1 MKPTT
6 GPADSSPL
14 PAAAPKRRS
23 FLKGAAVGAASLAAP
38 WPARAQVAPA
48 PPPSPYTEPWRDEL
62 QAEKPLEPVQSLSPA
77 PGRLPVA
84 GEVGRAA
91 HQAWDRF
98 PPLKLYEIHSAEYM
112 LKWHKDLPAVMTWG
126 FNDRCPGPMF
136 HARYGEPIL
145 VRISNELQQLGQGF
159 GSPEIS
165 IHLHNMH
172 TPSESDGFPVD
183 WWSPTDFG
191 PTLTGPG
198 HFKDQHY
205 PMVYAGVDQYGGI
218 GDPREALGT
227 LWYHDHRLDFTAQ
240 NTYRGLSGFF
250 LAFDDVDNGDEH
262 DLSSPTALRLPSGD
276 FDQPFVLAD
285 KRFTPDGVALSFDP
299 FNGDGFLGD
308 KMTVNGRIQPFYKV
322 SRRKYRLRLLDAGPA
337 RMYDLQ
343 LRLGSPTGPVQSFQY
358 IANDGNLLP
367 APLTMNSVRLAV
379 AERADIVFDFSRF
392 EKGSELFLVNRL
404 EQLDGRKPEK
414 DYLKNPV
421 PILKFEVDRDA
432 TGDDVDESRVPA
444 VLRALPDMDQPVAAR
459 RSFTFDRTNGAW
471 AVNSKLFK
479 NIPRASPKKGTAEIW
494 TLRNESG
501 GWAHPIHIHLEEGRI
516 LTRNGKPPP
525 PHERGRKDVFYLGPN
540 ETVQV
545 YLRFRDFT
553 GKYVMHCHNTVH
565 EDHSMMVRYDI
576 TS

>member
-1 MKPTT
+1 MKPN
-6 GPADSSPL
+6 AEQAESPL
-14 PAAAPKRRS
+14 PPLAAPKRRD
-23 FLKGAAVGAASLAAP
+23 FFKTAALGGVCMAAP
-38 WPARAQVAPA
+38 WVAQAQTTTTTPQ
-48 PPPSPYTEPWRDEL
+48 SPYTEPWRDEL
-62 QAEKPLEPVQSLSPA
+62 EPQKPLQPVASLSPA
-77 PGRLPVA
+77 PGKLPVA

-98 PPLKLYEIHSAEYM
+98 PPQKLYDMHAGEYP
-112 LKWHKDLPAVMTWG
+112 LKWHKDLPEVTTWG
-126 FNDRCPGPMF
+126 FNDQCPGPMI

-145 VRISNELQQLGQGF
+145 VRMGNELRQLGQGY

-172 TPSESDGFPVD
+172 TPSESDGFPID
-183 WWSPTDFG
+183 WWSPTDHG

-198 HFKDQHY
+198 HFKDHHY

-218 GDPREALGT
+218 GDEREALGT
-227 LWYHDHRLDFTAQ
+227 LWYHDHRIDFTAQ

-250 LAFDDVDNGDEH
+250 LAYDHIDNGDEH

-299 FNGDGFLGD
+299 FDNDGFVGD
-308 KMTVNGRIQPFYKV
+308 KMTVNGRIQPFYNAA
-322 SRRKYRLRLLDAGPA
+322 RRKYRLRLLNAGPA
-337 RMYDLQ
+337 RNYDLQ
-343 LRLGSPTGPVQSFQY
+343 LRLGSPTGPVQKFQY

-367 APLTMNSVRLAV
+367 APLTMSSVRLAV
-379 AERADIVFDFSRF
+379 AERADIVFDFSLF
-392 EKGSELFLVNRL
+392 QKGSEVFLVNRL
-404 EQLDGRKPEK
+404 NQLDGRKPEK
-414 DYLKNPV
+414 DFLRTPV

-432 TGDDVDESRVPA
+432 QGNEEDESRVPA
-444 VLRALPDMDQPVAAR
+444 LLRPLPNMDQPVEER
-459 RSFTFDRTNGAW
+459 RTFTFDRTNGAW
-471 AVNSKLFK
+471 AVNSRLFK
-479 NIPRASPKKGTAEIW
+479 NRPVAFPKKGTAEIW
-494 TLRNESG
+494 KLRNDSG

-516 LTRNGKPPP
+516 LKRNGKLPP

-540 ETVQV
+540 ETLEV

-576 TS
+576 V